1 MSNPTVSRD
10 VSSFFD
16 NMSIRVLLSIFCFA
30 FSDSATKV
38 MKNFMQNLIKGVKLP
53 NFAKNIAADVIF
65 QTVITSNVTYQ
76 INKPK

>member
-1 MSNPTVSRD
+1 
-10 VSSFFD
+10 
-16 NMSIRVLLSIFCFA
+16 
-30 FSDSATKV
+30 
-38 MKNFMQNLIKGVKLP
+38 MQNLIKGVKLP